1 MCESEREREET
12 DKNNDDENL
21 KNKKPRAP
29 LPELCREAAS
39 LSFRGG
45 TSSCARSNPTAR
57 EGAAA
62 KRRFWFFFFFL
73 GGGGGGESGRRGKS
87 FVVVAVARERKALPG
102 AIRRRP
108 RSPSL
113 HRDPPRHF
121 ERGGFSRKSG
131 RGEEPREGQGGGRR
145 EGREEEERKKKRKKE
160 TRNVDFSRR
169 KEKKNVDHLFFHEK
183 TQKQKLRANHR
194 PPPPSSAKGPRSGRC
209 CGPSARATCISRS

>member
-73 GGGGGGESGRRGKS
+73 GGGGGGGGGGRAGGEGRVLLS
-87 FVVVAVARERKALPG
+87 
-102 AIRRRP
+102 
-108 RSPSL
+108 SPSL
-113 HRDPPRHF
+113 ESEKRCLGLSAAAPDRRRCTEIRRVTSNGAVFP
-121 ERGGFSRKSG
+121 G
-131 RGEEPREGQGGGRR
+131 RAGAARSPGRAREGGD
-145 EGREEEERKKKRKKE
+145 EKEEKKKKERKKERKKLE
-160 TRNVDFSRR
+160 TLIFQGGKKKKMSIICFSMRKPKNRN
-169 KEKKNVDHLFFHEK
+169 
-183 TQKQKLRANHR
+183 
-194 PPPPSSAKGPRSGRC
+194 
-209 CGPSARATCISRS
+209 